1 MKYQYNFAFLSEW
14 MEANNNIPKGAIQQA
29 IGAMSNNGLKSWVR
43 GERPMP
49 VMTMLRFCNTFQV
62 PMSMFFRNVDADA
75 ADNDYPHRPD
85 GTEHT
90 TPLGGFAEGAGG
102 RARGERTI
110 LDPTDVQVIRSVV
123 PGLPPREDTQDVP
136 VGGTEVHVQTNA
148 EQVGTIVGNV
158 SDANMSAIVEL
169 ERKNNERQEQLLDI
183 IAEQQRQI
191 ADLTNRLLRM
201 QDDRH
206 YDSIG
211 GYGMVA
217 EDLSGR
223 SR

>member
-14 MEANNNIPKGAIQQA
+14 METNNDIPKGAIQQA
-29 IGAMSNNGLKSWVR
+29 IGARSNNGLKSWVR
-43 GERPMP
+43 GEGPMP
-49 VMTMLRFCNTFQV
+49 VMSMLRFCNTFQV
-62 PMSMFFRNVDADA
+62 PMSMFFRNADGDSA
-75 ADNDYPHRPD
+75 ANDYPRMPD
-85 GTEHT
+85 GTERT
-90 TPLGGFAEGAGG
+90 VPVGGFASSSSS
-102 RARGERTI
+102 RSRGERTI

-123 PGLPPREDTQDVP
+123 PGLPRCEDAQTVP
-136 VGGTEVHVQTNA
+136 AGSTEVHVQTNA

-169 ERKNNERQEQLLDI
+169 EQKHNERQEQLLTI

-201 QDDRH
+201 QGDKRYDDM
-206 YDSIG
+206 G

-217 EDLSGR
+217 EDMAEH